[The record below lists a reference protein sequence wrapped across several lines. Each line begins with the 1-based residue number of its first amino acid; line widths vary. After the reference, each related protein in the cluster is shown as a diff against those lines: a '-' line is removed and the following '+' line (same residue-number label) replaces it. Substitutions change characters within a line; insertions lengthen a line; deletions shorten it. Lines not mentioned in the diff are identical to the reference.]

1 MISVLRMTLRCKKP
15 PKSQCTVQCIFIQ
28 LLTKHQFTSIDHK
41 HDKRYCITLYIHV
54 HGCKN
59 TMGIVAHSISLK
71 KHEKSNISNA
81 NLNYDISLQYNCFK
95 INA

>member
-1 MISVLRMTLRCKKP
+1 MRRQLLKKKKFHHHFVINYSLECNLKSMISVLRMTLRCKKP
-15 PKSQCTVQCIFIQ
+15 PKSQCTVQCNFIQ

-59 TMGIVAHSISLK
+59 TMGIVAHTIQSL
-71 KHEKSNISNA
+71 
-81 NLNYDISLQYNCFK
+81 
-95 INA
+95 